1 MAAYCRVRRGVR
13 LTPSQGLHEQL
24 MKEVVSRVQDLGLVL
39 KGGSAL
45 AFTRGLNRHSTDL
58 DFGTDRPVELRDRI
72 KSAARTAG
80 IGLGPVKR
88 ADWPRHQ
95 RFSAAYPDPV
105 MRDSATLKV
114 DVRYWQAPKSR
125 NVELIDG
132 IRTYKVPVLF
142 DQKLAATGS
151 RIDPRDLFDLA
162 FLMERYGDNLGNDQ
176 IRRAEAFTQGLN
188 RLEKRYNAS
197 FEEDKI
203 LRGISTVDDTVLRFR
218 YATTG
223 QRELRWP
230 RVQEQRTPVPV
241 GVLGRALLIQSR
253 TRIRARGGSQPL
265 DRRTG
270 GYQSLLCRSQ
280 GPTRQQASERSADV
294 DWLVS
299 R

>member
-1 MAAYCRVRRGVR
+1 MAAYSRVRRGVR
-13 LTPSQGLHEQL
+13 LTPSQELHEQL
-24 MKEVVSRVQDLGLVL
+24 MKEVVSRVQDLDLIL

-45 AFTRGLNRHSTDL
+45 AFTRSLNRHSTDL
-58 DFGTDRPVELRDRI
+58 HFDTDRPVELRDRI
-72 KSAARTAG
+72 KNAARTAG

-95 RFSAAYPDPV
+95 RFSAAYPYPV
-105 MRDSATLKV
+105 LRGSETLKV
-114 DVRYWQAPKSR
+114 DVRYCQAPKSR
-125 NVELIDG
+125 DIELIDG

-142 DQKLAATGS
+142 DQKLATTAS

-176 IRRAEAFTQGLN
+176 IRRAEAFTRDLN
-188 RLEKRYNAS
+188 RLEQRYKAR

-223 QRELRWP
+223 KRDLRWP
-230 RVQEQRTPVPV
+230 RVQEQRAPVPV
-241 GVLGRALLIQSR
+241 GVLCRVFAIQNRA
-253 TRIRARGGSQPL
+253 RIRARGGSQPRN
-265 DRRTG
+265 RRTG
-270 GYQSLLCRSQ
+270 GYQSLLRGSK
-280 GPTRQQASERSADV
+280 GPARKRGWERGV
-294 DWLVS
+294 DLDWSVS

>member
-1 MAAYCRVRRGVR
+1 MAAYSRLWRGVR
-13 LTPSQGLHEQL
+13 LTPGQGLHEQL

-58 DFGTDRPVELRDRI
+58 DFDTDRPVELRDRI

-80 IGLGPVKR
+80 VGLGPVER

-95 RFSAAYPDPV
+95 RFSASYPDPV
-105 MRDSATLKV
+105 MRDSETLKV

-142 DQKLAATGS
+142 DQKLAATAC

-176 IRRAEAFTQGLN
+176 IRRAESFTRDLN
-188 RLEKRYNAS
+188 RLEKRYKAS

-203 LRGISTVDDTVLRFR
+203 LRVISTVEDTVLRFR
-218 YATTG
+218 DATTG
-223 QRELRWP
+223 RRELRWP
-230 RVQEQRTPVPV
+230 RVQEQRIPVPV
-241 GVLGRALLIQSR
+241 GVLGRVLVIQNR
-253 TRIRARGGSQPL
+253 ARIRTRGGSRPR

-270 GYQSLLCRSQ
+270 GYQSLLRRSQ
-280 GPTRQQASERSADV
+280 GPTRKQASERSVDV
-294 DWLVS
+294 DWSVS